1 MRRDVAQALSY
12 ALSRGFQVHPDA
24 LLTLEGIEPGALP
37 KLIRDLVK
45 EKTRQRAYHI
55 GPADLDELLGV
66 GGDEEVDA
74 DYEVVSNPTGRTA
87 SGEGAEGYAALF
99 KSRFEKLKA
108 IVSDR
113 PEAKRMRTIKSL
125 AESPPAPPRPRGRKG
140 GEGAG
145 EEGREGGRAGGG
157 GGRGDERGD
166 DPYVCGLVTSKSTDR
181 AAVRVTIDDPTGTVE
196 LVAYDEDVRK
206 DAEALFHDQ
215 LVVAR
220 VGAGRGGALVAREIM
235 SPDVADT
242 PKRRSKTDAYAVLLS
257 DLHVGSRFFLE
268 REFEFF
274 ARWLSGPD
282 PTARRVRFVLLCGD
296 VVDGVGIY
304 PDQDK
309 ELLHKTAGE
318 QMSKLASL
326 LSLVPEHIKIFVIPG
341 NHDPGRRALPQ
352 PAIPEKFCPEMWAM
366 PNVEMLGNPA
376 SVLLNGVRVT
386 MFHGQSAD
394 DLVKAAPGLSYDEP
408 APVMEA
414 LLKARHL
421 SPIYGSQTPI
431 APETEDMLVI
441 DEVPDILHVGHVHR
455 LGFGLHRGVLTIN
468 SGTWQSQTP
477 FQQARGIQPDAG
489 QAVLVNLKTFKVF
502 TKDCVDHGDA
512 PSGLA

>member
-1 MRRDVAQALSY
+1 MRRDVVQALRY

-24 LLTLEGIEPGALP
+24 LLTLEGIEPNALH

-45 EKTRQRAYHI
+45 EKARQRVYHI
-55 GPADLDELLGV
+55 GQADLDELLGV

-74 DYEVVSNPTGRTA
+74 DYKVVSDPTGRTA
-87 SGEGAEGYAALF
+87 SGEGADGYAALF
-99 KSRFEKLKA
+99 KSRFEKLRA

-113 PEAKRMRTIKSL
+113 PEAKRMRTIASL
-125 AESPPAPPRPRGRKG
+125 AASPPAPPRPRGKNK
-140 GEGAG
+140 EG
-145 EEGREGGRAGGG
+145 EEGGAGAKRGGREG
-157 GGRGDERGD
+157 GD

-181 AAVRVTIDDPTGTVE
+181 AATRVTIDDPTGSVE
-196 LVAYDEDVRK
+196 IVAYDEDVRK
-206 DAEALFHDQ
+206 SAEALFHDQ

-220 VGAGRGGALVAREIM
+220 VGAGRGSALVAREM
-235 SPDVADT
+235 LSPDVADT
-242 PKRRSKTDAYAVLLS
+242 ARRRSKTDAYAVLLS

-296 VVDGVGIY
+296 VVDGAGIY

-309 ELLHKTAGE
+309 ELRHMTAAE

-326 LSLVPEHIKIFVIPG
+326 LSLIPKHVRIFVIPG

-352 PAIPEKFCPEMWAM
+352 PAIPEKVCPEMYAM
-366 PNVEMLGNPA
+366 PNVVMLGNPA
-376 SVLLNGVRVT
+376 TVLLNGVRVT
-386 MFHGQSAD
+386 MFHGQSID

-408 APVMEA
+408 APVMDA
-414 LLKARHL
+414 LLRARHL

-441 DEVPDILHVGHVHR
+441 DEVPDILHMGHVHR
-455 LGFGLHRGVLTIN
+455 LGFGLHRGVLTVN

-489 QAVLVNLKTFKVF
+489 QAVLINLKTFKVF

>member
-1 MRRDVAQALSY
+1 MAQALRY

-24 LLTLEGIEPGALP
+24 LLTLEGIEPSALH

-45 EKTRQRAYHI
+45 EKARQRVYHI

-74 DYEVVSNPTGRTA
+74 DYKVASDPTGRTA
-87 SGEGAEGYAALF
+87 SGEGADGYAALF
-99 KSRFEKLKA
+99 KSRFEKLRA
-108 IVSDR
+108 IVADR
-113 PEAKRMRTIKSL
+113 PEAKRMRTIASL
-125 AESPPAPPRPRGRKG
+125 IASPPAPPRPRGKNK
-140 GEGAG
+140 
-145 EEGREGGRAGGG
+145 EGGDGGRGEG
-157 GGRGDERGD
+157 GGRGAREGGD
-166 DPYVCGLVTSKSTDR
+166 DSYVCGLVTSRSTDR
-181 AAVRVTIDDPTGTVE
+181 AATRVTIDDPTGSMDI
-196 LVAYDEDVRK
+196 VAYDEDVRQ
-206 DAEALFHDQ
+206 DAEALFNDQ

-220 VGAGRGGALVAREIM
+220 VGAGRGSALVAREIM

-242 PKRRSKTDAYAVLLS
+242 QSRRSKTDAYAALLS

-274 ARWLSGPD
+274 ARWLAGPD

-296 VVDGVGIY
+296 VVDGAGVY

-309 ELLHKTAGE
+309 ELLHKTAAE

-326 LSLVPEHIKIFVIPG
+326 LSLVPKHIRIFVIPG

-352 PAIPEKFCPEMWAM
+352 PAIPEKFCPEMYAM
-366 PNVEMLGNPA
+366 PNVVMLGNPA
-376 SVLLNGVRVT
+376 SVSLNGVRVT

-408 APVMEA
+408 APVMKA
-414 LLKARHL
+414 LLRARHL

-441 DEVPDILHVGHVHR
+441 DEVPDILHMGHVHR
-455 LGFGLHRGVLTIN
+455 LGFGMHRGVLTVN

-489 QAVLVNLKTFKVF
+489 QAVLINLKTFKVF

-512 PSGLA
+512 PASLA

>member
-12 ALSRGFQVHPDA
+12 ALSRGFQVHPEA
-24 LLTLEGIEPGALP
+24 LLTLEGIEPSALH

-45 EKTRQRAYHI
+45 EKARQRVYHI
-55 GPADLDELLGV
+55 GQADLDELLGV

-74 DYEVVSNPTGRTA
+74 DYKVVSDPTGRTA
-87 SGEGAEGYAALF
+87 SGEGADGYAALF
-99 KSRFEKLKA
+99 KSRFEKLRA

-113 PEAKRMRTIKSL
+113 PEAKRMRTIASL
-125 AESPPAPPRPRGRKG
+125 AASPPAPPRPRGKG
-140 GEGAG
+140 KEG
-145 EEGREGGRAGGG
+145 EEGGARAKG
-157 GGRGDERGD
+157 GGREGGD

-181 AAVRVTIDDPTGTVE
+181 AATRVTIDDPTGSVE
-196 LVAYDEDVRK
+196 IVAYDEDVRK
-206 DAEALFHDQ
+206 SAEALFHDQ

-220 VGAGRGGALVAREIM
+220 VGAGRGSALVAREIL

-242 PKRRSKTDAYAVLLS
+242 ARRRSKTDAYAVLLS

-274 ARWLSGPD
+274 VRWLSGPD

-296 VVDGVGIY
+296 VVDGAGIY
-304 PDQDK
+304 PGQDK
-309 ELLHKTAGE
+309 ELVHMTAAE

-326 LSLVPEHIKIFVIPG
+326 LSLIPKHIRIFVIPG

-352 PAIPEKFCPEMWAM
+352 PAIPEKVCPEMYAM
-366 PNVEMLGNPA
+366 PNVVMLGNPA

-386 MFHGQSAD
+386 MFHGQSVD

-408 APVMEA
+408 APVMDA
-414 LLKARHL
+414 LLRARHL

-431 APETEDMLVI
+431 APESEDMLVI
-441 DEVPDILHVGHVHR
+441 DEVPDILHMGHVHR
-455 LGFGLHRGVLTIN
+455 LGFGLHRGVLTVN

-489 QAVLVNLKTFKVF
+489 QAVLINLKTFKVF
-502 TKDCVDHGDA
+502 TKDCVDHGDM

>member
-37 KLIRDLVK
+37 KIMRDLVK
-45 EKTRQRAYHI
+45 EKGRRGAHHI
-55 GPADLDELLGV
+55 EPADLDEILGV

-74 DYEVVSNPTGRTA
+74 EFKVVSDPTGRTA
-87 SGEGAEGYAALF
+87 SGEGAAGYAALF
-99 KSRFEKLKA
+99 KSRFEKLRA
-108 IVSDR
+108 IVADR
-113 PEAKRMRTIKSL
+113 PEIKRMRTIESL
-125 AESPPAPPRPRGRKG
+125 ASSPPPPPRPRGR
-140 GEGAG
+140 G
-145 EEGREGGRAGGG
+145 EEGGGKKGGGRDGGG
-157 GGRGDERGD
+157 GGRDA
-166 DPYVCGLVTSKSTDR
+166 DPYVCGLVADKSADR
-181 AAVRVTIDDPTGTVE
+181 MRTRVTIDDPTGSID
-196 LVAYDEDVRK
+196 LVAFDEEVRR
-206 DAEALFHDQ
+206 DADALFNDQ

-220 VGAGRGGALVAREIM
+220 VAAGRGGGLVAREIM
-235 SPDVADT
+235 PPGVADT
-242 PKRRSKTDAYAVLLS
+242 ASRRSKTEAYAVLLS

-268 REFEFF
+268 REFRHFVG
-274 ARWLSGPD
+274 WLAGPD
-282 PTARRVRFVLLCGD
+282 PTARRVRFVMLCGD

-304 PDQDK
+304 PEQDK
-309 ELLHKTAGE
+309 ELVQQTAGE

-326 LSLVPEHIKIFVIPG
+326 LSLVPGHIRIFVIPG

-352 PAIPEKFCPEMWAM
+352 PAIPKEVCPEMYDM

-376 SVLLNGVRVT
+376 SVSLNGVRVT
-386 MFHGQSAD
+386 MFHGQSID

-431 APETEDMLVI
+431 APESEDMLVI
-441 DEVPDILHVGHVHR
+441 DEVPDILHMGHVHR
-455 LGFGLHRGVLTIN
+455 LGFGKYRGVLMIN

-489 QAVLVNLKTFKVF
+489 QAVLVNLKTLSVL
-502 TKDCVDHGDA
+502 TKDCIEGAGPA
-512 PSGLA
+512 PGQDKA

>member
-1 MRRDVAQALSY
+1 MRRDVEQALGY

-24 LLTLEGIEPGALP
+24 LLTLEGIEPSALR
-37 KLIRDLVK
+37 KLIRELVK

-74 DYEVVSNPTGRTA
+74 DYEVVSDPTGRTA
-87 SGEGAEGYAALF
+87 SGEGADGYTALF

-113 PEAKRMRTIKSL
+113 PEARRMRTIESL
-125 AESPPAPPRPRGRKG
+125 SASPPRSSPPRQR
-140 GEGAG
+140 
-145 EEGREGGRAGGG
+145 GREGEGGG
-157 GGRGDERGD
+157 GKEEGGRRGGGDD
-166 DPYVCGLVTSKSTDR
+166 DPYVCGLVTTKSTDR
-181 AAVRVTIDDPTGTVE
+181 AATRVTIDDPTGSAD

-220 VGAGRGGALVAREIM
+220 VGAGRGSALVAREIM

-242 PKRRSKTDAYAVLLS
+242 ARRRSKTDAYAVLLS

-268 REFEFF
+268 REFEYL
-274 ARWLSGPD
+274 ASWLSGPD
-282 PTARRVRFVLLCGD
+282 PTARRVRFAMLCGD
-296 VVDGVGIY
+296 VVDGVGVY

-309 ELLHKTAGE
+309 ELVHKTAGE
-318 QMSKLASL
+318 QMAKLASL
-326 LSLVPEHIKIFVIPG
+326 LSLVPGHIKIFVIPG

-352 PAIPEKFCPEMWAM
+352 PAIPEKFCPEMYSM
-366 PNVEMLGNPA
+366 PNVVMLGNPA
-376 SVLLNGVRVT
+376 SVSLNGVRVT

-414 LLKARHL
+414 LLRARHL

-441 DEVPDILHVGHVHR
+441 DEVPDILHMGHVHR
-455 LGFGLHRGVLTIN
+455 LGFGLHRGVLTVN

-502 TKDCVDHGDA
+502 TKNCVDEGG
-512 PSGLA
+512 PLPPGSQGP